1 MMGSHFT
8 NKDNHISGEVWD
20 EITNPFN
27 GCTVDILKRTSM
39 LIPHFLM
46 DVIIHAEIIVKLC

>member
-1 MMGSHFT
+1 MMWSHFT

-20 EITNPFN
+20 EITYPFN

-39 LIPHFLM
+39 FIPHFLM
-46 DVIIHAEIIVKLC
+46 DVIIHAEINVKLC